1 MHGCFLASG
10 LGRGDI
16 FVHLKRPRLPWLQP
30 VFLIPVAAHA
40 SLYFRCQLSFQ
51 PCNQATH
58 GRSRERFV
66 ILQIVLPRPRLRGS
80 VRCRGEEPGTN
91 CSGNAGRFLVSSHN
105 GDVFKKC
112 ILEVGFVIQRCMR
125 WSCECLGIQCD
136 KLGEQGCPCPRHML
150 GGPSP
155 RPCALDRAVPARSFM

>member
-1 MHGCFLASG
+1 MLHGCFLASG

-66 ILQIVLPRPRLRGS
+66 ILQIVLPRPRRGGS
-80 VRCRGEEPGTN
+80 AGAGVRSPWQTAPGT
-91 CSGNAGRFLVSSHN
+91 L
-105 GDVFKKC
+105 
-112 ILEVGFVIQRCMR
+112 
-125 WSCECLGIQCD
+125 
-136 KLGEQGCPCPRHML
+136 
-150 GGPSP
+150 
-155 RPCALDRAVPARSFM
+155 